1 MASINSRR
9 IGLALAV
16 AFAVVV
22 ATPSM
27 AQTVKLGS
35 LSAVTGPIANLVP
48 PIIEAEQF
56 AVKQVNENGGILGGK
71 KLQLVVGDTQCN
83 AQASVDAAGKLV
95 NVEQVVAIVGALC
108 SGATI
113 GAASNVAIPASVVMV
128 SPASTSPEITG
139 LKDKDLVFRVAPS
152 DAYQGVVL
160 ANFVK
165 SKGMNSVAITYV
177 NNDYGVGLASA
188 FRAAFKA
195 KGGKV
200 TGYQAHEDKKS
211 SYRAELATL
220 AKGKPDALVVLAYAG
235 GSGLTILRQS
245 LENGFFEKFIGA
257 DGMRDDV
264 LIEQLGAKTLQGRI
278 WITQPTSLPDNP
290 QKGQF
295 DKAFKAAGGNPS
307 SIFVQQSYDAAMML
321 ALAIQ
326 KAGSTDRTKI
336 AAALRDIASPPGI
349 VVGPGEWKKAVNA
362 IAAGKSINYNGAAG
376 PHDFDAAGDVA
387 GVIGE
392 YAIEGNSFVEKGII
406 E

>member
-16 AFAVVV
+16 ALAVVG

-113 GAASNVAIPASVVMV
+113 GAASNVAIPAIVVMV

-165 SKGMNSVAITYV
+165 SKGINSVAITYV

-200 TGYQAHEDKKS
+200 TV
-211 SYRAELATL
+211 
-220 AKGKPDALVVLAYAG
+220 ALVWP
-235 GSGLTILRQS
+235 GLPR
-245 LENGFFEKFIGA
+245 
-257 DGMRDDV
+257 
-264 LIEQLGAKTLQGRI
+264 
-278 WITQPTSLPDNP
+278 TSARRFP
-290 QKGQF
+290 
-295 DKAFKAAGGNPS
+295 
-307 SIFVQQSYDAAMML
+307 
-321 ALAIQ
+321 
-326 KAGSTDRTKI
+326 R
-336 AAALRDIASPPGI
+336 
-349 VVGPGEWKKAVNA
+349 
-362 IAAGKSINYNGAAG
+362 
-376 PHDFDAAGDVA
+376 
-387 GVIGE
+387 
-392 YAIEGNSFVEKGII
+392 
-406 E
+406 